1 MLKTIY
7 HYLAYGYRYKQ
18 KYSRD
23 YDEFITTLLKKG
35 SIIDTTEEAIIF
47 ELNNQCCAIWALDK
61 MYAPGTQIGP
71 YGPYGPD
78 KASIS
83 NMIAIVELH
92 NELYKS
98 KMLKQANSMS
108 MSE

>member
-1 MLKTIY
+1 MLKKIFY
-7 HYLAYGYRYKQ
+7 HLVYGCRYKQ
-18 KYSRD
+18 KYDRD
-23 YDEFITTLLKKG
+23 YDEFITTLLNKG
-35 SIIDTTEEAIIF
+35 CVIDTTEEAIVF
-47 ELNNQCCAIWALDK
+47 EFNNQCCAIWALDK

-71 YGPYGPD
+71 YGPYGPY

-92 NELYKS
+92 HELYKN
-98 KMLKQANSMS
+98 KVLKQANSIS